1 MLKTLP
7 WRVMAF
13 GCLVGILSGLLAVA
27 IELVQGQICEYNQ
40 ATEHEDCTTYS
51 LFPFLLIQVGKT
63 FNDYGVAITAL
74 ATVAI
79 GFIHTHSQIVH

>member
-1 MLKTLP
+1 
-7 WRVMAF
+7 MAIF
-13 GCLVGILSGLLAVA
+13 GCSLGVLAGLLVA
-27 IELVQGQICEYNQ
+27 AFESDFPDFHGEICEYNQ
-40 ATEHEDCTTYS
+40 ATKHEDCTIYG